1 MGRRRVDKQHAL
13 VHLIVTDVVLLWI
26 HAGDYK
32 TCKSER
38 GWDLS
43 EHRTDFSSSSLDR
56 LSSRC
61 LARRSGSIA
70 ALRKTD
76 CCGLAFFGA
85 LSTEHQLSAVISQSA
100 FWSSFVNY
108 RTRLRVTCSSENIH
122 VLSAGVNEGQ
132 VSDFTSFNG
141 LIFCQPAEPVTSSSI
156 LWGGWILFLAY
167 MIQVTSSRTK
177 S

>member
-1 MGRRRVDKQHAL
+1 MRSSIWSLQMLCCCEFMQEIIRHVKVREVEISLSIAQTLLSVFGEALWVDRC
-13 VHLIVTDVVLLWI
+13 
-26 HAGDYK
+26 
-32 TCKSER
+32 CKK
-38 GWDLS
+38 
-43 EHRTDFSSSSLDR
+43 DR
-56 LSSRC
+56 LSVSR
-61 LARRSGSIA
+61 
-70 ALRKTD
+70 
-76 CCGLAFFGA
+76 FFLA
-85 LSTEHQLSAVISQSA
+85 LSIEHQLSAVISQSA

-108 RTRLRVTCSSENIH
+108 RTRLRVTRSSENIH

-141 LIFCQPAEPVTSSSI
+141 LIFCQPAEPVTSSSV

>member
-61 LARRSGSIA
+61 LARCSGSIA
-70 ALRKTD
+70 AVKKTD
-76 CCGLAFFGA
+76 CRCLAFFWHWASSTSCQLWYHKVLFGPH
-85 LSTEHQLSAVISQSA
+85 LLTTEHVSESHAALKTSMFYQRVWTRVRFPTLRASMVWFSANQLNR
-100 FWSSFVNY
+100 W
-108 RTRLRVTCSSENIH
+108 RHRLYYEVVEYY
-122 VLSAGVNEGQ
+122 
-132 VSDFTSFNG
+132 F
-141 LIFCQPAEPVTSSSI
+141 
-156 LWGGWILFLAY
+156 
-167 MIQVTSSRTK
+167 
-177 S
+177 